1 MLGTIALAAGLIV
14 SLGGYAEA
22 PATAPAGTTGLCK
35 DGSYYSGATKKGAC
49 AKHGGVK
56 EWYGAKETK
65 PAAAAAPAAST
76 PAASAPAA
84 STRSAAPTKEVP
96 ASTKTAAP
104 KPEATPAPG
113 GGSGKVWVNTN
124 SKIYHCE
131 GTRWYGKTKNGEYM
145 SEAAAKAAGNRP
157 DHGKGCS

>member
-1 MLGTIALAAGLIV
+1 MRAMLGTIALAAGLIV
-14 SLGGYAEA
+14 SLGGHAQA

-49 AKHGGVK
+49 SKHGGVK

-65 PAAAAAPAAST
+65 SAAAPAPAAPAPAAPA
-76 PAASAPAA
+76 PAASAPAAPTPAA
-84 STRSAAPTKEVP
+84 STRSAAPTP
-96 ASTKTAAP
+96 AAAP
-104 KPEATPAPG
+104 IPG

-131 GTRWYGKTKNGEYM
+131 GTRWYGKTKSGEYM
-145 SEAAAKAAGNRP
+145 TEAAAKAAGNRP
-157 DHGKGCS
+157 DHGKGCP